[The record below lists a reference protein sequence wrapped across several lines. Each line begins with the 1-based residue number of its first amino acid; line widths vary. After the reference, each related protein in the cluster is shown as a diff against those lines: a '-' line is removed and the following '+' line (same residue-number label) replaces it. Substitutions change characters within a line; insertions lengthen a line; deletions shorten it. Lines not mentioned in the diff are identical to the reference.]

1 MEKFSSEFTAGKQTR
16 FARTWC
22 RTTLLPHARITLC
35 VRDLTSTSLVAGV
48 AAVLPAWAPCSWF
61 QLSHKTNQ
69 RLQGTPVRH
78 SKGSSALRSPAR
90 SCLAVEEGLGLS
102 LLWAVPCSLPVHP
115 SLVTQVGVPLLC
127 HPGPHQGS
135 LLSVF
140 SVRLFVKV
148 DLTSSS

>member
-69 RLQGTPVRH
+69 RTPRNPCETLKGKLCSEEPCTFLPCCGGGAGAVAALGCALLTACSSQPCDPSWSPTALSPRASPRQSPLCLQCQ
-78 SKGSSALRSPAR
+78 AL
-90 SCLAVEEGLGLS
+90 C
-102 LLWAVPCSLPVHP
+102 
-115 SLVTQVGVPLLC
+115 
-127 HPGPHQGS
+127 
-135 LLSVF
+135 
-140 SVRLFVKV
+140 
-148 DLTSSS
+148 